1 MKKWLCGLLM
11 LLGSQAVAATQLE
24 IMTPVGNYMDFMRQ
38 EVIPEFQ
45 KRHPGVR
52 VVLTNDENLDT
63 RIAAGDLP
71 DVYAGVFGYQPAR
84 YAKMGRLVY
93 FDQFE
98 GYDELIERIDPLF
111 LRKNYG
117 RTYYIPWNA
126 TTQLMIYNKELFREA
141 GLDPDQPPRTWDEF
155 LFAAEKI
162 SQLPARADGSPV
174 YGTVAWNEVLS
185 TGSWYWNMLA
195 QMYYNFNG
203 GEYQL
208 LNRFGTNPVFDRPE
222 ANMAEF
228 LATMKKAQ
236 QFAPMTMEKSF
247 FSRTIGMWPQF
258 GFGWKANFPEAA
270 DRPMM
275 IGKDIGVAPIPTRN
289 LGDTSYSTLDGRAL
303 MLFKSTEEKELLGWE
318 FVQLLMEDELNH
330 KANVALAQLPVL
342 KSLSDREYYQQD
354 DVKPFVEQL
363 QYSLSSEPFAQV
375 SDVANIILD
384 QYSQV
389 VLRKSISPEDAVIE
403 AGEKARKVLRK

>member
-11 LLGSQAVAATQLE
+11 LLGSQAAAATQLE

-38 EVIPEFQ
+38 EVVPEFQ

-141 GLDPDQPPRTWDEF
+141 GLDPEQPPRTWDEF
-155 LFAAEKI
+155 LYAAEKI
-162 SQLPARADGSPV
+162 SQLPPRADGSPV

-228 LATMKKAQ
+228 LATMQKAQ

-303 MLFKSTEEKELLGWE
+303 MLFKSTEEKEQLGWE

-330 KANVALAQLPVL
+330 KANLALAQLPVL

-363 QYSLSSEPFAQV
+363 QFTLSSEPFAQV